1 MHEPDMTSP
10 ASAKVSLTL
19 IMPKNS
25 FSFICCAS
33 ETTLRGQ
40 QVSIQATV
48 DHPPTDGNLVLTL
61 THRQRITI
69 PQGSTWGA
77 TIFQTRGKAD
87 KLCPENDET
96 LTIGIRKAEGGGY
109 DSLDISAVTTLTIQ
123 HDVNPSPPLEPAC
136 SRTRATSVGT
146 GWSSP
151 FPVLNEYPA

>member
-1 MHEPDMTSP
+1 MTTP
-10 ASAKVSLTL
+10 ARAKVSLTL

-61 THRQRITI
+61 THGQRITI
-69 PQGSTWGA
+69 PRGSTWGA
-77 TIFQTRGKAD
+77 TILQTRGRTD
-87 KLCPENDET
+87 KLCPEDDEN

-109 DSLDISAVTTLTIQ
+109 HSIDISAVTTLTVQ
-123 HDVNPSPPLEPAC
+123 HDDNPPPAVQPDC
-136 SRTRATSVGT
+136 SRTRATSSESGRC
-146 GWSSP
+146 SP
-151 FPVLNEYPA
+151 FPILNEYPA